1 MRNGVLVA
9 VLMLTAGIVGTAPA
23 KTKKDPVVPKLF
35 CNARFVSVQTY
46 EGDADA
52 YASREYP
59 ADYEAAIGVRDRIQ
73 RWGRYTVV
81 YPPQPVDLVFVVWK
95 ERKGGN
101 RLPGQPTEIPP
112 VGGPREPG
120 PGAGPGPG
128 SGPGPGQNPGQPGPS
143 RGPGQT
149 PGIGDDGPG
158 DVGISSGGMAGV
170 FPVNDQL
177 AVYTT
182 FGDQTT
188 SAPLWKHAQKDGL
201 KEPDVPLFRKLADAI
216 DDACSDSK

>member
-9 VLMLTAGIVGTAPA
+9 VFMLAAGIAETAPA
-23 KTKKDPVVPKLF
+23 KTKKEAVVPKLF

-59 ADYEAAIGVRDRIQ
+59 ADYEAAIGVRNRIQ

-81 YPPQPVDLVFVVWK
+81 YPPQPPDLVLVVWK

-120 PGAGPGPG
+120 SGTGPGAG
-128 SGPGPGQNPGQPGPS
+128 QIPGQPGRPNQ
-143 RGPGQT
+143 PGQG
-149 PGIGDDGPG
+149 PGIGDGPG
-158 DVGISSGGMAGV
+158 DVGISEGGMSGV

-201 KEPDVPLFRKLADAI
+201 KEPDMPLFRRLADAV
-216 DDACSDSK
+216 DDACSDQK